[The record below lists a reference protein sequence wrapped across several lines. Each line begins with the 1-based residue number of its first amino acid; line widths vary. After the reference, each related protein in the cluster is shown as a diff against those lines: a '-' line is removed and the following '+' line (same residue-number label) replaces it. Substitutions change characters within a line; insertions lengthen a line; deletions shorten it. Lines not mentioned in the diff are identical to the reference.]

1 MPLELSSFLEANK
14 NRLSPLLILT
24 HDYPDPDALASAYA
38 LQYLAQ
44 LKGGIRSRIVYGA
57 VIGRIENQ
65 EMVRLLKIPAY
76 KLRPSDFHRFAST
89 ALVDTQPGFENN
101 SFPPDCKPVIVID
114 QHVLSSVPSAEFRL
128 IDTEAG
134 ATSMLLAR
142 ELLALKAEIPVKLA
156 TALVYGIL
164 SDTLDFY
171 RVAKQETVE
180 TYMKLLPFSDVH
192 VLARIQNPSRPR
204 RFFGDLSLCIAR
216 SQVRQ
221 KLVVSHMGLV
231 ENPDVISQMAD
242 FLLACEGIQWA
253 FCTGR
258 HGDNIHVSL
267 RTSISEGGAGLVL
280 RDVFNHPRQ
289 AGGHGQIAG
298 GKLRVGGGQ
307 AEEVWAS
314 KESML
319 TERLTERLHL
329 RSNTAFQP
337 LIRNERATRIQG

>member
-1 MPLELSSFLEANK
+1 MALELSNFLETNK
-14 NRLSPLLILT
+14 NRLSPLLILM
-24 HDYPDPDALASAYA
+24 HDYPDPDALASAYS
-38 LQYLAQ
+38 LQYLAE
-44 LKGGIRSRIVYGA
+44 LKGEIRSRIVYGA

-76 KLRPSDFHRFAST
+76 KLRPSDFRKFPNV

-101 SFPPDCKPVIVID
+101 SLPPKCKPSIVID
-114 QHVLSSVPSAEFRL
+114 QHVLSPVPSSEFNL

-134 ATSMLLAR
+134 ATSTLLAR
-142 ELLALKAEIPVKLA
+142 ELLSLKVQIPTNLA

-171 RVAKQETVE
+171 RVAKQETIE
-180 TYMKLLPFSDVH
+180 TYMKILPFSDVH

-204 RFFGDLSLCIAR
+204 RFFGDLAHCIGR

-221 KLVVSHMGLV
+221 KLIVSHLGIV

-258 HGDNIHVSL
+258 HGENIHVSL

-280 RDVFNHPRQ
+280 RDIFSHPRQ

-298 GKLRVGGGQ
+298 GRLRVGGGQ
-307 AEEVWAS
+307 TEEIWAS

-319 TERLTERLHL
+319 TERLVERLHL
-329 RSNTAFQP
+329 RSNTTFHP
-337 LIRNERATRIQG
+337 LIQIGKQAPTQG

>member
-1 MPLELSSFLEANK
+1 MPLELSRYLELNK

-38 LQYLAQ
+38 LQYLAE
-44 LKGGIRSRIVYGA
+44 LKGGIKSRIAYGA

-76 KLRPSDFHRFAST
+76 KVRNSDFRRYASV

-101 SFPPDCKPVIVID
+101 SFPRGRDPAIIVD
-114 QHVLSSVPSAEFRL
+114 QHVVGPLPEADFKL
-128 IDTEAG
+128 IDTDAG

-142 ELLALKAEIPVKLA
+142 ELLALEVQIPVRLA

-180 TYMKLLPFSDVH
+180 TYMKLLPSCDVH

-204 RFFGDLSLCIAR
+204 KFFRDLARCISKSR
-216 SQVRQ
+216 IRQ
-221 KLVVSHMGLV
+221 KLIVSHLGEV
-231 ENPDVISQMAD
+231 DNPDLVSQMAD
-242 FLLACEGIQWA
+242 FLMACEGMQWT

-258 HGDNIHVSL
+258 HGENLHVSL
-267 RTSISEGGAGLVL
+267 RTSISEGGAGVVL
-280 RDVFNHPRQ
+280 RDIFNHPRH

-298 GKLRVGGGQ
+298 GKYRVGKGQGEDVWEQ
-307 AEEVWAS
+307 AEAL
-314 KESML
+314 L
-319 TERLTERLHL
+319 TERLVNRLHL
-329 RSNTAFQP
+329 RSNTQFQ
-337 LIRNERATRIQG
+337 LLTESGTTIRRQG